1 MSSSIFSTYGAIL
14 AVGMIVTGSLNTIS
28 TKAADLQVSLNRYN
42 ELALFSH
49 PFVQAWGMF
58 SGEFLCLIV
67 YTFLSMRATSK
78 GDDSFPRAKP
88 HSKFIYLVPAM
99 CDMLGTSIMYLG
111 LSLTSSSV
119 FQMLRGSV
127 VIFTAVFS
135 VVFLKRTVKPYQWL
149 GVCLVLVGT
158 ITVGLQSYVPSCKS
172 GDGGS
177 NTTDARAMT
186 GNILIIL
193 AQIIVATQ
201 MVVEEKFLSAY
212 DVPPLQ
218 VVGWEGLWGLTIL
231 SGVLG
236 IMYVVPTKGT
246 PMCSPNLYG
255 NGTEIKGDDVCNH
268 VEDTYDAL
276 VQFNN
281 NKLIILFTVLN
292 LFSIAFFNFFGV
304 VSITAVCLFICLP
317 SLLRLFSV
325 STVPSHR
332 RFPLSTFLFTTQSSA
347 HAQCNRV

>member
-1 MSSSIFSTYGAIL
+1 MTLMIDLRATATWHAHSSVPPVCPASSSHTSPMSSSIFSTYGAIL

-28 TKAADLQVSLNRYN
+28 TKAADLQVSLNRYQ

-58 SGEFLCLIV
+58 AGEFLCLIV
-67 YTFLSMRATSK
+67 YTFLSMRATSR

-88 HSKFIYLVPAM
+88 HSKFIYLIPAM
-99 CDMLGTSIMYLG
+99 CDMMGTSIMYLG

-149 GVCLVLVGT
+149 GVGLVLVGT
-158 ITVGLQSYVPSCKS
+158 IAVGLQSYVCKE
-172 GDGGS
+172 DGGGTS
-177 NTTDARAMT
+177 ATNGRAMT

-193 AQIIVATQ
+193 AQLIVATQ

-212 DVPPLQ
+212 EVPPLQ

-236 IMYVVPTKGT
+236 IMYVVPTTGT
-246 PMCSPNLYG
+246 PLCSPNTDA
-255 NGTEIKGDDVCNH
+255 NGVAFTDGACNH

-276 VQFNN
+276 VQFGN

-304 VSITAVCLFICLP
+304 VSGC
-317 SLLRLFSV
+317 
-325 STVPSHR
+325 
-332 RFPLSTFLFTTQSSA
+332 
-347 HAQCNRV
+347 